1 VAAGILGLES
11 YSGFLFYIV
20 GTTFVS
26 LLIHVFLAG
35 SKPGEY
41 FNAGGGGGWGGWME
55 IWGGGGGV
63 LGEGLSGF
71 VLGWTGV
78 GGLLR
83 S

>member
-1 VAAGILGLES
+1 
-11 YSGFLFYIV
+11 
-20 GTTFVS
+20 
-26 LLIHVFLAG
+26 
-35 SKPGEY
+35 
-41 FNAGGGGGWGGWME
+41 ME

-78 GGLLR
+78 GGLVR